1 MLDKEGVSKDAPF
14 CLPRIPQNSNETQIK
29 NMNVRKREIFVG
41 RKKWRKVMGVEPT
54 RERWRPQ
61 QDLKSCHL
69 TGDDDLP
76 LLKLRLL

>member
-1 MLDKEGVSKDAPF
+1 MKV
-14 CLPRIPQNSNETQIK
+14 QIK
-29 NMNVRKREIFVG
+29 HVNVREREIFFG
-41 RKKWRKVMGVEPT
+41 RKEWRKVMGVEPT

-76 LLKLRLL
+76 SLKLRLL

>member
-1 MLDKEGVSKDAPF
+1 MLG
-14 CLPRIPQNSNETQIK
+14 
-29 NMNVRKREIFVG
+29 REKYLLG
-41 RKKWRKVMGVEPT
+41 RKEWRKVMGVEPT
-54 RERWRPQ
+54 WERWRPQ

>member
-1 MLDKEGVSKDAPF
+1 MLG
-14 CLPRIPQNSNETQIK
+14 
-29 NMNVRKREIFVG
+29 REKYWLG
-41 RKKWRKVMGVEPT
+41 RKVWRKVMGVEPT

>member
-1 MLDKEGVSKDAPF
+1 MRLFVCLKF
-14 CLPRIPQNSNETQIK
+14 CKIK
-29 NMNVRKREIFVG
+29 IKKVNVGKREIFVG

>member
-1 MLDKEGVSKDAPF
+1 MRLFV
-14 CLPRIPQNSNETQIK
+14 CLKFRKIIMKIQIK
-29 NMNVRKREIFVG
+29 KVNIRKRIFFG
-41 RKKWRKVMGVEPT
+41 RKEWRKVMGVEPT

>member
-1 MLDKEGVSKDAPF
+1 MLEREKYLLEG
-14 CLPRIPQNSNETQIK
+14 
-29 NMNVRKREIFVG
+29 
-41 RKKWRKVMGVEPT
+41 KKWRKVMGVEPT

>member
-1 MLDKEGVSKDAPF
+1 MLG
-14 CLPRIPQNSNETQIK
+14 
-29 NMNVRKREIFVG
+29 RE
-41 RKKWRKVMGVEPT
+41 KYLLEEKMWRKVMGVEPT

>member
-1 MLDKEGVSKDAPF
+1 MLG
-14 CLPRIPQNSNETQIK
+14 
-29 NMNVRKREIFVG
+29 REKYLLG
-41 RKKWRKVMGVEPT
+41 RKEWRKVMGVEPT

-69 TGDDDLP
+69 TGDDALP

>member
-1 MLDKEGVSKDAPF
+1 MRLFV
-14 CLPRIPQNSNETQIK
+14 CLKFRKIIIK
-29 NMNVRKREIFVG
+29 KVNVRKREIFVRG
-41 RKKWRKVMGVEPT
+41 KKWRKVMGVEPT

>member
-1 MLDKEGVSKDAPF
+1 MLG
-14 CLPRIPQNSNETQIK
+14 
-29 NMNVRKREIFVG
+29 REKYLLG
-41 RKKWRKVMGVEPT
+41 RKWRKVMGVEPT

>member
-1 MLDKEGVSKDAPF
+1 MKV
-14 CLPRIPQNSNETQIK
+14 QIK
-29 NMNVRKREIFVG
+29 HVNVREREIFFG
-41 RKKWRKVMGVEPT
+41 RNEWRKVMGVEPT
-54 RERWRPQ
+54 QERWRPQ

>member
-1 MLDKEGVSKDAPF
+1 MRLFV
-14 CLPRIPQNSNETQIK
+14 CLKFREIIMKVQIK
-29 NMNVRKREIFVG
+29 HVNVREREIFFG
-41 RKKWRKVMGVEPT
+41 RKEWRKVMGVEPT

-76 LLKLRLL
+76 LLKFRLL

>member
-1 MLDKEGVSKDAPF
+1 MKTRDILAFFHKKNFDIVHKNKESAVEIRGIF
-14 CLPRIPQNSNETQIK
+14 
-29 NMNVRKREIFVG
+29 EIF
-41 RKKWRKVMGVEPT
+41 WRKVMGVEPT

-76 LLKLRLL
+76 RLKLAVL

>member
-1 MLDKEGVSKDAPF
+1 MLG
-14 CLPRIPQNSNETQIK
+14 
-29 NMNVRKREIFVG
+29 REKYLLEK
-41 RKKWRKVMGVEPT
+41 KKWRKVMGVEPT